1 MRKIVFTSTA
11 RERIA
16 RLNSPHFTSE
26 ETMAFQIK
34 LTQAIQNRLLH
45 IRANEGYREYAKG
58 PWAKT
63 RRVIVKGCRVY
74 YELNDEKDSIIV
86 KAIKPSGTK

>member
-45 IRANEGYREYAKG
+45 IRAN
-58 PWAKT
+58 
-63 RRVIVKGCRVY
+63 
-74 YELNDEKDSIIV
+74 
-86 KAIKPSGTK
+86 